1 MDVPFLN
8 RARTRRRV
16 MGELLAL
23 AVAAPLAAV
32 KPRPAAAQQ
41 GVTTPDGRYYHA
53 YVPAATKEGQFHHYT
68 CEFDAA
74 WVVLAT
80 FGHDVGF
87 DEQLAI
93 VGHDTSIEPWYE
105 ETDSGFVIYGGEIGS
120 AFSGDYYENLLAR
133 TTGRAMLPLFA
144 EYGLDATPVNSRD
157 GIQQTLDQG
166 GLVWMKATADFLPWE
181 PTTWITPS
189 GEQFPTVLGNDHAVV
204 VMGYNDDAV
213 VIRDVLG
220 PTSSNWERVYE
231 YDVPWNTFLGV
242 FNGQGGD
249 GIGVFPP
256 GTPRQAGSTASAPTS
271 GSSIIQ
277 PSAATEAAPP
287 NEPAPLVEP
296 VQICC

>member
-1 MDVPFLN
+1 MHAPFLN
-8 RARTRRRV
+8 RTRSRRKLL
-16 MGELLAL
+16 GELLAL
-23 AVAAPLAAV
+23 ATIVPAAGAAPWPV
-32 KPRPAAAQQ
+32 SAQQ
-41 GVTTPDGRYYHA
+41 GVTTPDDRYYHA

-80 FGHDVGF
+80 FGHDIGF

-133 TTGRAMLPLFA
+133 TTGKAMLPVFTN
-144 EYGLDATPVNSRD
+144 YGLEATPVNSRE
-157 GIQQTLDQG
+157 GIQQTLDRG

-181 PTTWITPS
+181 LTTWITPS

-204 VMGYNDDAV
+204 VMGYNDEAA

-231 YDVPWNTFLGV
+231 YDVPWEMFLGV
-242 FNGQGGD
+242 FNAQGGD
-249 GIGVFPP
+249 GIGVLPP
-256 GTPRQAGSTASAPTS
+256 GTSAPPVSQTT
-271 GSSIIQ
+271 Q
-277 PSAATEAAPP
+277 PA
-287 NEPAPLVEP
+287 EPKQV
-296 VQICC
+296 CC